1 MFGSLFSIVGSNLW
15 PPWLVCFPGMSPPKV
30 LNTLSMD
37 LGTVPKA
44 FPLSDQYIKNQ
55 AAETATDDEADQE
68 AKPAKAQKGK
78 AVTKKKCVARKPVK
92 LNLLKRLAA
101 AKQAKSAVREI
112 DGLQKVDDDDG
123 QQCYSPQLYGEKRKA
138 YIEACGKSYREACRD
153 WADSMERAAIL
164 ATLEVSELKR
174 RRFVSKG
181 CTENPF
187 KVKLQTASS

>member
-1 MFGSLFSIVGSNLW
+1 MASLACL
-15 PPWLVCFPGMSPPKV
+15 FPGMSPPKV
-30 LNTLSMD
+30 LNT
-37 LGTVPKA
+37 
-44 FPLSDQYIKNQ
+44 YIKNR

-68 AKPAKAQKGK
+68 AKPAKARKG
-78 AVTKKKCVARKPVK
+78 VTKKKRVARKPVK

-112 DGLQKVDDDDG
+112 DGLQKVDEDDG
-123 QQCYSPQLYGEKRKA
+123 QQSYSPHLYGEKRKA